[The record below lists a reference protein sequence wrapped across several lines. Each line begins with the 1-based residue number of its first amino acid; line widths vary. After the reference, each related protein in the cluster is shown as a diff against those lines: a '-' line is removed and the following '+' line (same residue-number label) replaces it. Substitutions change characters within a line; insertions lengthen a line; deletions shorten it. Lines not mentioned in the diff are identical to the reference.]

1 MWLYRVQLR
10 TKGSKASSKRTQH
23 CWRLHVASVC
33 TPCCILLRVVGSCCI
48 RLNTTATRTQQ
59 HAKLL
64 AQQCCELLR
73 PFTSSLRTR
82 GKRWILMW
90 PVKLKTVIAWTNC
103 DAKIFKDS
111 LALVPWRV
119 CSVFDIEDNC
129 WLAES
134 LYKDFSSE
142 FLKTRKAK
150 VRGKPLPWMNSKIR
164 KIMNKRYELL
174 VKAQASHNADDWNN
188 CRRLR
193 NQVRKEMNIAEA
205 NYWSLIN

>member
-10 TKGSKASSKRTQH
+10 TKGSKALSKRTQH

-82 GKRWILMW
+82 GKSWILMW
-90 PVKLKTVIAWTNC
+90 PAKLKTVIAWT
-103 DAKIFKDS
+103 

-119 CSVFDIEDNC
+119 CSVFDDVEDNC

-174 VKAQASHNADDWNN
+174 VKAQASHNADDWDKL
-188 CRRLR
+188 RRLR

>member
-1 MWLYRVQLR
+1 MVSGAVILVGFSRNFEGILTKWLVQPP
-10 TKGSKASSKRTQH
+10 SSDFWKEPLLKYQLYVKCGYIGYNWEQRAQKVLSLEQTDATLLEAT
-23 CWRLHVASVC
+23 CCVRLHTLLHFVAC
-33 TPCCILLRVVGSCCI
+33 CCI

-73 PFTSSLRTR
+73 PFTSSLRMR
-82 GKRWILMW
+82 GKSWILMW

-119 CSVFDIEDNC
+119 CCVFDIEDNC

-150 VRGKPLPWMNSKIR
+150 VRGKPLP
-164 KIMNKRYELL
+164 
-174 VKAQASHNADDWNN
+174 
-188 CRRLR
+188 
-193 NQVRKEMNIAEA
+193 
-205 NYWSLIN
+205 

>member
-1 MWLYRVQLR
+1 MWLHRVQLR

-23 CWRLHVASVC
+23 FWRLHVASVC

-82 GKRWILMW
+82 GKSWILMW

-188 CRRLR
+188 CGRLR
-193 NQVRKEMNIAEA
+193 NQVCKERNIAEA